1 MEESTVEN
9 KTAECKAKEIESCS
23 SSFFSKYTHLGSN
36 FLKKLVQFICYG
48 PGVLGF
54 LWLIGRILKR

>member
-9 KTAECKAKEIESCS
+9 KAAECEAKGTGTSTS
-23 SSFFSKYTHLGSN
+23 PSFSKYTNLLPN
-36 FLKKLVQFICYG
+36 LFKRLVQFICYG

-54 LWLIGRILKR
+54 LWLIGLILKR